1 MAWLKLKLPIEEEF
15 FMEQQARLIHNHK
28 NPEELREVAAGLFK
42 NFYAQQ
48 DLTAQLIRQC
58 AELEYENAKL
68 SKRKLPSTSY
78 MEWARSLYPHEPP
91 AEHEN
96 DLASYAFE

>member
-1 MAWLKLKLPIEEEF
+1 MAWLKMNLPMEEEF
-15 FMEQQARLIHNHK
+15 FCEQQARLIQHS
-28 NPEELREVAAGLFK
+28 NPEELGVMAAALFK
-42 NFYAQQ
+42 NLYHQQ

-58 AELEYENAKL
+58 AELELENAKL
-68 SKRKLPSTSY
+68 SKKKLPSSSY
-78 MEWARSLYPHEPP
+78 MEWATSLYPHDPP